1 MTFAQLKTDV
11 ASLMNRSD
19 SATLDLIPS
28 WVKLV
33 NAKVN
38 RKLETADMEVYGRLA
53 TVSGQSIL
61 PEDYITL
68 ANVQVEGLED
78 PLTYVEPN
86 GLDGL
91 SALSGTP
98 QYYTIQG
105 RQMLFYPAPDDG
117 TVIEIRYSRTVPE
130 LSADDDT
137 NWLLSAHP
145 DIYLYGVTYHG
156 FLHIQQTDF
165 AATSGVE
172 FMRAMDELSDLSAR
186 ELFNQT
192 PQTQP
197 RATVV

>member
-1 MTFAQLKTDV
+1 MTYAQLKTDV

-33 NAKVN
+33 NARVN
-38 RKLETADMEVYGRLA
+38 RKLETADMEVYGQIV
-53 TVSGQSIL
+53 TQSGQAPL
-61 PEDYITL
+61 PDEYITL
-68 ANVQVEGLED
+68 ANVQVLDLED

-91 SALSGTP
+91 AALSGTP

-105 RQMLFYPAPDDG
+105 RNMLFYPAPVDG
-117 TVIEIRYSRTVPE
+117 TIIEIRYARRVPE
-130 LSADDDT
+130 LSADADT

-145 DIYLYGVTYHG
+145 DIYLYGATYHG
-156 FLHIQQTDF
+156 FLHIQQTEF

-186 ELFNQT
+186 ELYNQT